1 MLDKLGINRY
11 IMARISI
18 NPRLVVDSLFFS
30 YLIEITTFK
39 QQTANEQLLSAA
51 FDAVFHSR
59 LAKIS
64 RGS

>member
-1 MLDKLGINRY
+1 
-11 IMARISI
+11 MARISI

>member
-1 MLDKLGINRY
+1 
-11 IMARISI
+11 MARISI

-39 QQTANEQLLSAA
+39 QQTANEQLFSAA
-51 FDAVFHSR
+51 FDAVFHSQ

-64 RGS
+64 SGS